1 MHAEPRTSNIHFA
14 HAWKFDIPMFFAR
27 VLLVTPPC
35 HEKKD
40 KRKPKSILMRTSQRM
55 CFGVAINNISN
66 KFYERKDA
74 LVKSKLARK
83 RGQKNLQNVII
94 QTNDARITEE

>member
-1 MHAEPRTSNIHFA
+1 
-14 HAWKFDIPMFFAR
+14 
-27 VLLVTPPC
+27 
-35 HEKKD
+35 
-40 KRKPKSILMRTSQRM
+40 MRTSQRM

-66 KFYERKDA
+66 KFYKRKDA